1 MNRRH
6 VLKAGTLGSIGFA
19 LGGCAT
25 RTPRPAAAAAAS
37 GPPRQ
42 RLRLTPLRVA
52 PELIIRSTVGLR
64 PHRPHGF
71 VLKAEKLGDKLL
83 VHNYGHGGAGWS
95 LSWGTGTLAA
105 DMVREGGHQRA
116 AVIGSGIVGITC
128 ARLLQKRGIRTTIYT
143 AALPPDT
150 TSNMAEA
157 AFTPTS
163 GLIDFTQRTPEW
175 DAQFRQAVE
184 IAYRQWQLLANP
196 NMGVSWVDNYA
207 PTETAEQRGGISLLP
222 ESVQGTRTVF
232 GPGEHPFGSTYV
244 IQRREMRFEPNVA
257 LDALLR
263 DFMIF
268 GGRVEIRRFASK
280 DQLATLEEPALV
292 NCTGLGSKEL
302 MGDPEIVPLKG
313 QLHVLAPQEGVD
325 YSTTGGVKVDL
336 ESPGGFLYMMPRRDG
351 IVLGGTSERDVW
363 TLEPNEQE
371 RDRILRRHIELF
383 GSMKSVT

>member
-1 MNRRH
+1 MNRRSL
-6 VLKAGTLGSIGFA
+6 LKTGTLGTIGFA

-25 RTPRPAAAAAAS
+25 RGPKASASATTPR
-37 GPPRQ
+37 R
-42 RLRLTPLRVA
+42 RVRLTPLRVA
-52 PELIIRSTVGLR
+52 PELIIRTTVGLR

-71 VLKAEKLGDKLL
+71 NLRAEKLGEKLL

-95 LSWGTGTLAA
+95 LSWGTGTMAA
-105 DMVREGGHQRA
+105 EMVREGGHQRA

-150 TSNMAEA
+150 TSNKAEA

-163 GLIDFTQRTPEW
+163 GLLDFSQRTPEW
-175 DAQFRQAVE
+175 EAQFRQAVQ
-184 IAYRQWQLLANP
+184 IAYREWQLLAQP
-196 NMGVSWVDNYA
+196 NMGVSWVDNYT
-207 PTETAEQRGGISLLP
+207 PTETPESRGGGISILP
-222 ESVQGTRTVF
+222 ESVQGDRTVL
-232 GPGEHPFGSTYV
+232 GPGEHNFGSTYV

-268 GGRVEIRRFASK
+268 GGRVEIRRFTSK
-280 DQLATLEEPALV
+280 DQLATLEEPAIV

-302 MGDPEIVPLKG
+302 MGDTEIMPLKG

-325 YSTTGGVKVDL
+325 YSTTGGLKIDL

-351 IVLGGTSERDVW
+351 IVLGGTSEANVW
-363 TLEPNEQE
+363 TMEPNDDE
-371 RDRILRRHIELF
+371 RGRILRRHTELF
-383 GSMKSVT
+383 ASMRATT

>member
-6 VLKAGTLGSIGFA
+6 LLKTGTLGSIGFA

-25 RTPRPAAAAAAS
+25 RTPRPAAASTATQ
-37 GPPRQ
+37 PR
-42 RLRLTPLRVA
+42 RRVRLTPLRVA
-52 PELIIRSTVGLR
+52 PELIIRTTVGLR

-71 VLKAEKLGDKLL
+71 VLKSEKLGEKLL

-95 LSWGTGTLAA
+95 LSWGTGAMAA
-105 DMVREGGHQRA
+105 EMVREAGHQRA
-116 AVIGSGIVGITC
+116 AVLGCGIVGIAC
-128 ARLLQKRGIRTTIYT
+128 ARLLQMRGIRTAIYT
-143 AALPPDT
+143 AAVPPDT

-163 GLIDFTQRTPEW
+163 GLVDFSQRTPEW
-175 DAQFRQAVE
+175 EAQFRQAVQ

-196 NMGVSWVDNYA
+196 NMGVSWVDNYT
-207 PTETAEQRGGISLLP
+207 PTETPENRGGISLLP
-222 ESVQGTRTVF
+222 ESVQGDRTVL

-268 GGRVEIRRFASK
+268 GGRLEIRRFVAK
-280 DQLATLEEPALV
+280 DQLAMLDEPAVV

-302 MGDPEIVPLKG
+302 MGDAELVPLKG
-313 QLHVLAPQEGVD
+313 QLHALAPQEGVD
-325 YSTTGGVKVDL
+325 YSTTGGLKVDL

-363 TLEPNEQE
+363 TMESNDQE
-371 RDRILRRHIELF
+371 RERILRRHTELF
-383 GSMKSVT
+383 ASMNGLT